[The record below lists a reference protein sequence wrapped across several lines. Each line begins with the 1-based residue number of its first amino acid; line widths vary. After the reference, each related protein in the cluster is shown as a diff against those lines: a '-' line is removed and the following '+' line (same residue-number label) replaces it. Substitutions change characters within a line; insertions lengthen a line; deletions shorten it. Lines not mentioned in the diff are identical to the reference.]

1 MPDLADA
8 PARLTTAE
16 AAALLGCSEGYLRAL
31 ARAGTIRGER
41 VDERRGSYY
50 LFDPADVA
58 AYRPTHA
65 CGRKRRGA
73 ARQA

>member
-1 MPDLADA
+1 MTADT

-16 AAALLGCSEGYLRAL
+16 AAAVLGCTAGHLRAL

-58 AYRPTHA
+58 AYRPTYPW
-65 CGRKRRGA
+65 GRKRRGA
-73 ARQA
+73 VRQA